1 MIQASV
7 VLPEVIHA
15 PIIQLAIMISM
26 HVVGLAM
33 LMALWR
39 LLRGPTVPDRILAA
53 DTLSVTAIAELMLFG
68 MYIDSAIYFEAA
80 LVIAMLGFCST
91 VVLSKFVL
99 RRDIVE

>member
-1 MIQASV
+1 MIEIAI
-7 VLPEVIHA
+7 LIALHA
-15 PIIQLAIMISM
+15 T
-26 HVVGLAM
+26 GLAM
-33 LMALWR
+33 LLALWR
-39 LLRGPTVPDRILAA
+39 LVRGPTVPDRILAA